1 MTILCFESRIVL
13 IKKEDWFT
21 IPNILSYLRILMIP
35 LYVNL
40 YVNAEVLS
48 DYYWA
53 AGIIVLSG
61 LTDLLDGVIARKTG
75 QITNLGKIIDPIADK
90 LTQVA
95 VVWAMIIE
103 RPYIFPLLVLFIV
116 KELFLL
122 VNNIILYR
130 KDIMMDGSM
139 WFGKV
144 ATAIFYIFMF
154 ILVMFPMMEQ
164 SESMPLIIITM
175 IFQIIA
181 LVGYGKWFKE
191 MFQENKSTE
200 IK

>member
-1 MTILCFESRIVL
+1 
-13 IKKEDWFT
+13 
-21 IPNILSYLRILMIP
+21 MIP
-35 LYVNL
+35 LYVYL
-40 YVNAEVLS
+40 YINAEVLS

-53 AGIIVLSG
+53 AGLIVLSG

-75 QITNLGKIIDPIADK
+75 QITDLGKILDPIADK

-95 VVWAMIIE
+95 VVGAMIVE
-103 RPYIFPLLVLFIV
+103 RPYIFPLLILFIV

-144 ATAIFYIFMF
+144 ATAVFYICMF
-154 ILVMFPMMEQ
+154 VLVIFPMLDRNG
-164 SESMPLIIITM
+164 SMPLIVITI
-175 IFQIIA
+175 IFQVIA
-181 LVGYGKWFKE
+181 LFGYGNWFKD
-191 MFQENKSTE
+191 MFQKKKSTE
-200 IK
+200 VK